1 MTPSRHVAAQLARR
15 AGTAAILLGTAVLAA
30 ACASNNGSSAGS
42 TPASSSVAATP
53 SQAAS
58 SASPGAAGGSSAPAP
73 SPSPTMPSCA
83 TGNLKAAINTS
94 QGGAAAGSTYYP
106 VNFTNTGSSSCYLF
120 GYPGVSWVTSP
131 SGNQIGQ
138 PATRNPV
145 VTPSTVVLAPGQTA
159 HVTLQVVDALNYSK
173 SACQPVTA
181 HWLKIYPPGQYTALY
196 LKFSALTCSAKLP
209 TKVGI
214 PLSVDAVRAGEGKPG
229 GGL

>member
-1 MTPSRHVAAQLARR
+1 MTPSAQVARR

-30 ACASNNGSSAGS
+30 ACASNNGSTAGS
-42 TPASSSVAATP
+42 APSSSSAAAPSQSASST
-53 SQAAS
+53 
-58 SASPGAAGGSSAPAP
+58 SPQAGGSSSAAAPTP
-73 SPSPTMPSCA
+73 SASTASCA
-83 TGNLKAAINTS
+83 TGNLKAAIPS
-94 QGGAAAGSTYYP
+94 GEGGAAAGSTYYP

-120 GYPGVSWVTSP
+120 GYPGVSFVTSP

-145 VTPSTVVLAPGQTA
+145 VTPATVLLAPGRTA

-181 HWLKIYPPGQYTALY
+181 HWLKIYPPGQYSALY
-196 LKFSALTCSAKLP
+196 VKFSALTCSAKLP
-209 TKVGI
+209 TKEGI
-214 PLSVDAVRAGEGKPG
+214 PLSVDAVKAGEGKPG

>member
-1 MTPSRHVAAQLARR
+1 MTPSAQVARR

-30 ACASNNGSSAGS
+30 ACASRGGSTAGS
-42 TPASSSVAATP
+42 TPSSSSAAATP
-53 SQAAS
+53 SQPAGAT
-58 SASPGAAGGSSAPAP
+58 SPGAAGGSTP
-73 SPSPTMPSCA
+73 SPSPSVASCA
-83 TGNLKAAINTS
+83 TGNLKAAISTS

-120 GYPGVSWVTSP
+120 GYPGVSFVTSP

-159 HVTLQVVDALNYSK
+159 HVTLQVVDALNYTK

-209 TKVGI
+209 TKDGI
-214 PLSVDAVRAGEGKPG
+214 PLSVDAVKAGEGTPG

>member
-1 MTPSRHVAAQLARR
+1 MTPSRHVAAQVTRR
-15 AGTAAILLGTAVLAA
+15 AGTAAILLGTAVLVA
-30 ACASNNGSSAGS
+30 ACASRGGSTAGS
-42 TPASSSVAATP
+42 TPSSSSAAATP
-53 SQAAS
+53 SQPAS
-58 SASPGAAGGSSAPAP
+58 GTSPGAAGGSTP
-73 SPSPTMPSCA
+73 SPSPSVASCA

-120 GYPGVSWVTSP
+120 GFPGVSFVTSP

-209 TKVGI
+209 TKDGI
-214 PLSVDAVRAGEGKPG
+214 PLSVDAVKAGEGTPG

>member
-1 MTPSRHVAAQLARR
+1 MTPSAQVARR
-15 AGTAAILLGTAVLAA
+15 AGTAAILLGTAVLVA
-30 ACASNNGSSAGS
+30 ACASRGGSTAGS
-42 TPASSSVAATP
+42 TPSSSSAAATP
-53 SQAAS
+53 SQPAGAT
-58 SASPGAAGGSSAPAP
+58 SPGAAGGSTP
-73 SPSPTMPSCA
+73 SPSPSVASCA
-83 TGNLKAAINTS
+83 TGNLKAAISTS

-120 GYPGVSWVTSP
+120 GYPGMSFVTSP

-159 HVTLQVVDALNYSK
+159 HVTLQVVDALNYTK

-209 TKVGI
+209 TKDGI
-214 PLSVDAVRAGEGKPG
+214 PLSVDAVKAGEGTPG